1 MNQAPFGDK
10 EIEFP
15 VEVHFRVI
23 ALANPETEAGVAS
36 AARALGVTAL
46 MGKGNA
52 SQNGKYQTHT
62 LSVEVASHTRLR
74 EIDAGFR
81 AVPGV
86 KMVL

>member
-1 MNQAPFGDK
+1 MSDPVFGDK
-10 EIEFP
+10 QIEFP

-23 ALANPETEAGVAS
+23 ALANDATESGVA
-36 AARALGVTAL
+36 AAAASLGLAEG
-46 MGKGNA
+46 MQKGNA

-62 LSVEVASHTRLR
+62 LSVVVESKARLH
-74 EIDAGFR
+74 EIDAAFR